1 MEKRVENNLTQA
13 LGNSIV
19 WILFV
24 AYIVLSEVVLQLF
37 NIETSRLS
45 GIIVIVPVFLM
56 LAIKSITSGGKIGF
70 EFSYYHKYIL
80 FFGLFCILSSM
91 WSQSS
96 ELSISKGIDIIEIA
110 IIMMVISICFRNTDT
125 VDQLLKGIMWAFYII
140 VLYEII
146 FYGRDYFVQTIEE
159 SSRLSSEFLNSNTL
173 GMCASF
179 AVIINLY
186 LILSKKIA
194 VWTFAW
200 NIVCVF
206 VIAASGSRKALVSL
220 CLGIFLYFFTRSFRK
235 PFPFVKLLIAIPIIT
250 IIVYQ
255 ILQLSLFNGI
265 MERTGDLV
273 NIITPT
279 SGVHDKS
286 VLIRMALIQL
296 GMKLFIDHPLLGVGI
311 DNPRLYT
318 YDVVGDTFYLHNN
331 FVEMLASGG
340 ALGTIMYY
348 SIYIKLLFSYIKRR
362 DFDDPQYC
370 VCITLMFLTL
380 LLDYGMVSY
389 YSKLTYIYLFL
400 FVKYDEKLKQKRR
413 GQILHE

>member
-140 VLYEII
+140 VLYEIYI
-146 FYGRDYFVQTIEE
+146 
-159 SSRLSSEFLNSNTL
+159 
-173 GMCASF
+173 
-179 AVIINLY
+179 
-186 LILSKKIA
+186 
-194 VWTFAW
+194 
-200 NIVCVF
+200 
-206 VIAASGSRKALVSL
+206 
-220 CLGIFLYFFTRSFRK
+220 
-235 PFPFVKLLIAIPIIT
+235 
-250 IIVYQ
+250 
-255 ILQLSLFNGI
+255 
-265 MERTGDLV
+265 
-273 NIITPT
+273 
-279 SGVHDKS
+279 
-286 VLIRMALIQL
+286 LIR
-296 GMKLFIDHPLLGVGI
+296 K
-311 DNPRLYT
+311 
-318 YDVVGDTFYLHNN
+318 
-331 FVEMLASGG
+331 
-340 ALGTIMYY
+340 
-348 SIYIKLLFSYIKRR
+348 K
-362 DFDDPQYC
+362 
-370 VCITLMFLTL
+370 
-380 LLDYGMVSY
+380 
-389 YSKLTYIYLFL
+389 
-400 FVKYDEKLKQKRR
+400 
-413 GQILHE
+413 